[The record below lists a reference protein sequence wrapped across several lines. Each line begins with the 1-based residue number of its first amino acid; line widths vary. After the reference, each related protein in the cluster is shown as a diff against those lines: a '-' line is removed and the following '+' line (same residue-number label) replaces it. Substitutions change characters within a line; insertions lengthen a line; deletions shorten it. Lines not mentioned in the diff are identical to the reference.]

1 MEREP
6 AAVEKPVAAL
16 KNHSFLDVKSTFT
29 KKKKCK
35 RVESINTLT
44 LMQKKDVKDH
54 NRYVSIKLSIDR
66 IGEKEEVDYVD
77 PKMGDHCTFY

>member
-1 MEREP
+1 MERQP
-6 AAVEKPVAAL
+6 AAVEKPVAVL
-16 KNHSFLDVKSTFT
+16 KNLSFLDVKSTFI

-54 NRYVSIKLSIDR
+54 NNYVNTKLDLLR
-66 IGEKEEVDYVD
+66 N
-77 PKMGDHCTFY
+77 